1 MTQEDK
7 AKAYD
12 EALKRAKLSRL
23 QLLNIGEEATEI
35 EYIFPELKECEDE
48 YMKNWILDELRLSY
62 KYADGDR
69 DRCEELL
76 KAIAWLEKQ
85 DDKLQGKTIQEEKTD
100 NDNNVEPKSEI
111 IQDTWYICTHTT
123 CSEDSRIWFK
133 KNIPYLGKE
142 ILKYD
147 LGFEPNDY
155 QYYFRLWTI
164 QDAKEGDV
172 LNANGAPFIYKKHD
186 KDYVYFYCGIN
197 LADEFIKANGIDPW
211 NNNNKVY
218 PATKEQRELLF
229 SKMKDAGY
237 EFDFEKK
244 ELRKIEKQGEQKPKW
259 GDDDEQYLLV
269 CKNALH
275 KYQVSDKWD
284 ADIIS
289 KWLDDKL
296 KQGEQKPKWSDEDD
310 TIRFEL
316 IKRMEALD
324 HYWNRPTD
332 QKLIDWIKSLKERIL
347 Y

>member
-35 EYIFPELKECEDE
+35 EYIFPELKESEDE
-48 YMKNWILDELRLSY
+48 WIEKIRKDIILYLNNRKIFSFAESR
-62 KYADGDR
+62 AAER
-69 DRCEELL
+69 W
-76 KAIAWLEKQ
+76 IAWLEKQ
-85 DDKLQGKTIQEEKTD
+85 DDKPQGKTIHEEKAD
-100 NDNNVEPKSEI
+100 NDNKVKPKFEI
-111 IQDTWYICTHTT
+111 IQDKWYICTHTT

-133 KNIPYLGKE
+133 KNTPYLGKE

-147 LGFEPNDY
+147 LGFESNDY

-172 LNANGAPFIYKKHD
+172 LDANGAPFIYKKHD

-211 NNNNKVY
+211 NNNNNVY

-229 SKMKDAGY
+229 SKMKEDGY
-237 EFDFEKK
+237 EWNDEKK
-244 ELRKIEKQGEQKPKW
+244 KLKKIEKQGEKKPKW

-269 CKNALH
+269 CKNALR

-289 KWLDDKL
+289 KWLDNKL
-296 KQGEQKPKWSDEDD
+296 KEK
-310 TIRFEL
+310 
-316 IKRMEALD
+316 
-324 HYWNRPTD
+324 
-332 QKLIDWIKSLKERIL
+332 
-347 Y
+347 